1 LTAIPEDKMLKASW
15 GELSEFALGTVEE
28 LDRLLDQLQ
37 SEHSASPVLVM
48 VEFSASGDSLMI
60 GLGKEDSVVNFVS
73 GSGNPPYWVSVG
85 NHAEHDL
92 VVFDFMGSH
101 TEILRRHLIP
111 VSLARH
117 AMRVFVQTGTL
128 CRNVQWEE
136 C

>member
-1 LTAIPEDKMLKASW
+1 MLKASW
-15 GELSEFALGTVEE
+15 GEVPEVALGTVEE

-37 SEHSASPVLVM
+37 SEHSESPVLVM
-48 VEFSASGDSLMI
+48 VELTASGDSLMI

-85 NHAEHDL
+85 PHEEHDL

-128 CRNVQWEE
+128 CPNVQWEE